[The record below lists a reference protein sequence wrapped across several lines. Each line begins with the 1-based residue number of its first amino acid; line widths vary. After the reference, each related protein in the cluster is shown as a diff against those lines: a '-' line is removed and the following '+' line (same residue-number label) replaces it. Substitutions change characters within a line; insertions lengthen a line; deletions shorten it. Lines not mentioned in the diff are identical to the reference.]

1 MRRRWHSFW
10 IASLFVAGVAL
21 LAGCLTVGRDFPA
34 QQVTKLE
41 IGSTT
46 RDQVRELFGHPWRT
60 GVEDGQP
67 TWTYGHYRYSLI
79 GNTRTRDL
87 VVRFDPRGVVASYT
101 FNSTDPE
108 DEIR

>member
-1 MRRRWHSFW
+1 MRRRPHSPW
-10 IASLFVAGVAL
+10 IASLLLAGMAL

-34 QQVTKLE
+34 QQVRKLE

-46 RDQVRELFGHPWRT
+46 RDQVRDLFGDPWRV
-60 GVEDGQP
+60 GVEDGDP

-87 VVRFDPRGVVASYT
+87 LVRFDPRGVVSSYT
-101 FNSTDPE
+101 FSSTDPR